1 MSGFR
6 KAFKLVRRAPRE
18 KQIKLDPTHIL
29 ETLPIAVVVVDE
41 QDVISDVNYAAEE
54 FFGASKN
61 ILLQSN
67 LGELLPVDHPVFLM
81 MERARS
87 AGVTIAEHD
96 LTLEGPRMTRRGCA
110 VLAAPVLDYP
120 GYVMLTFQD
129 ESAAKALG

>member
-61 ILLQSN
+61 ILQQSN

-81 MERARS
+81 MERAALRADICWPS
-87 AGVTIAEHD
+87 A
-96 LTLEGPRMTRRGCA
+96 
-110 VLAAPVLDYP
+110 LAADSSWKVSI
-120 GYVMLTFQD
+120 T
-129 ESAAKALG
+129 